1 MRVVL
6 DTNVVMWAIFF
17 GGVPELILDAWKRG
31 EVTVVLSSTI
41 FEEYLRVGEELARQH
56 GELEITPVLSL
67 LAAGSEIVEAPGREE
82 PVSRDPEDDKF
93 LACARAVQ
101 LQIVVSRDDDLR
113 SLGEWEGISILS
125 PRQFVDA
132 HLSEGT

>member
-1 MRVVL
+1 MRV
-6 DTNVVMWAIFF
+6 
-17 GGVPELILDAWKRG
+17 
-31 EVTVVLSSTI
+31 

-56 GELEITPVLSL
+56 GELEGTPVLSL
-67 LAAGSEIVEAPGREE
+67 LAAGSEIVEAPGLEE

-93 LACARAVQ
+93 LACARAGQ
-101 LQIVVSRDDDLR
+101 LQIVVSGDDDLR

>member
-6 DTNVVMWAIFF
+6 DTNVVMSAIFF
-17 GGVPELILDAWKRG
+17 GGVPGLILDAWKRG
-31 EVTVVLSSTI
+31 EVTVVLSSNI

-56 GELEITPVLSL
+56 GELEVTPVLSL
-67 LAAGSEIVEAPGREE
+67 LAAGSEIVEAPGLEE
-82 PVSRDPEDDKF
+82 PISRDPEDDKF
-93 LACARAVQ
+93 LACARAGQ
-101 LQIVVSRDDDLR
+101 LQIVVSGDDDLR